1 MSITKIRASRCIRV
15 IPSDTIG
22 IPSLSAEI
30 VSGTTTATT
39 AGKLVDSS
47 KSFIVSGVAIGDI
60 VYNTTD
66 FTSTKVTALDS
77 PTSVSVANNIFA
89 VGENYKIFFEETKSA
104 LFMIG
109 QHGAGNSGTVRVLT
123 SGGDDVTID
132 GMVTGEVIPIDIRKV
147 FATGTTVLSVY
158 ALW

>member
-1 MSITKIRASRCIRV
+1 MSITKIRSSRCVKV

-22 IPSLSAEI
+22 IPSLSSEV

-47 KSFIVSGVAIGDI
+47 ESFILLGVKIGDVI
-60 VYNTTD
+60 YNTTD
-66 FTSTKVTALDS
+66 STVTKVTAVDS
-77 PTSVSVANNIFA
+77 DTILSVESDIFA
-89 VGENYKIFFEETKSA
+89 TTENYKIFGQESTGSVF
-104 LFMIG
+104 LIG
-109 QHGAGNSGTVRVLT
+109 APGTGVVRVLT
-123 SGGDDVTID
+123 AGNDDVTID
-132 GMVTGEVIPIDIRKV
+132 GMTSGQLVPIEIKKV